1 MHRLPWL
8 PTRTLLGMKSLK
20 SLFPFVV
27 VPRWL
32 IASDID
38 KLTMRYKVCKKE
50 RQSQSEKYSAEG
62 NSNVKMD

>member
-1 MHRLPWL
+1 
-8 PTRTLLGMKSLK
+8 MKSLEK

-38 KLTMRYKVCKKE
+38 KLTMRYKNARK
-50 RQSQSEKYSAEG
+50 RGSQQKAI
-62 NSNVKMD
+62 VM

>member
-1 MHRLPWL
+1 
-8 PTRTLLGMKSLK
+8 MKSLEK

-38 KLTMRYKVCKKE
+38 KLTMRYKKCKKE